1 MKDGINDFFT
11 REAGKRLILS
21 GAAAAARGA
30 YEAGAGLI
38 LTYPGSPVVETFDL
52 LASPESPLKDRCSIV
67 INEHAAYHQALGY
80 CLAGG
85 RSFIIMKHVGVNV
98 CADPMHYSAYTGV
111 NGGMVILVGSDPGAN
126 CSTGEFDIRFY
137 SLHTHIPIFE
147 PRDFNDTVVIT
158 KKAFDFSERYKLP
171 VMVVIPSAFCY
182 GVGSALSGGT
192 LDVKSGGEFINSRD
206 YTNVGA
212 LAVKRHE
219 LLTDKIE
226 RMRMNA
232 QFGKGGDDGE
242 SYKNG
247 GDGGLNGRFI
257 FNKGALIITC
267 GIYYNFVS
275 EALHEL
281 KIENSNSIYSPAL
294 TYPLNTPELLKVF
307 NSHKFEKIIFAEDL
321 EGFLEMQVS
330 SFMAHNK
337 INAHIFGK
345 NKFSG
350 FGELKYPV
358 VKKILRE
365 LLCSDGNKAHI
376 SISEMKNENEI
387 IINKKENIIENI
399 NHINENE
406 SKDEVKNN
414 KDFYLQ
420 PLPREGTFCP
430 GCAHRAFFYA
440 LNKFISEYDVIG
452 GDIGCSSLPPH
463 FSSWLTCMNSG
474 TSIASGV
481 SLSIASGRG
490 EKSGEKKQRVVSLI
504 GDSTFFHSG
513 MQTIM
518 QCAASNSD
526 QICFILDNGWTA
538 MTGHQPTFT
547 TKPLEAFEN
556 ACERISIKKIL
567 EAFGVKRILEIDPY
581 RIDKFKAL
589 LNANSGAKGFTAV
602 IVRRECRM
610 MAKKRGAAKNIS
622 DKAGKLFKTV
632 NYQIIKERCAQCNE
646 CYSILSCP
654 AIFKDDIGELYIDRD
669 ICDGCGACF
678 QICPNGAI
686 AKSEVE
692 YVG

>member
-21 GAAAAARGA
+21 GAGAAARGA
-30 YEAGAGLI
+30 YEAGAGLV

-52 LASPESPLKDRCSIV
+52 LASPESPVKDRCAIV
-67 INEHAAYHQALGY
+67 INEHVAYHQALGY
-80 CLAGG
+80 SLAGG

-111 NGGMVILVGSDPGAN
+111 NGGMVILTGSDPGAN
-126 CSTGEFDIRFY
+126 CSTGEFDVRFY

-147 PRDFNDTVVIT
+147 PRDFNETVIIT
-158 KKAFDFSERYKLP
+158 KKAFEFSERYKLP

-182 GVGSALSGGT
+182 GVGSALSGGA
-192 LDVKSGGEFINSRD
+192 LDIKNGGEFINSRD

-219 LLTDKIE
+219 LLAAKIE
-226 RMRMNA
+226 RMRMDEE
-232 QFGKGGDDGE
+232 F
-242 SYKNG
+242 G
-247 GDGGLNGRFI
+247 GDGDRDGNGGEKFCGDLSGRFV
-257 FNKGALIITC
+257 FNKGALIITS

-275 EALHEL
+275 EALREL
-281 KIENSNSIYSPAL
+281 KIDDLNSIYSPAL
-294 TYPLNTPELLKVF
+294 TYPLNIPELLQVF
-307 NSHKFEKIIFAEDL
+307 NSHNFEKIIFAEDL
-321 EGFLEMQVS
+321 EGFLEIQIS

-337 INAHIFGK
+337 INADIFGK
-345 NKFSG
+345 NKING

-358 VKKILRE
+358 LKQILSQ
-365 LLCSDGNKAHI
+365 LLCRSGNNAQI
-376 SISEMKNENEI
+376 SITEINNDNE
-387 IINKKENIIENI
+387 
-399 NHINENE
+399 
-406 SKDEVKNN
+406 

-430 GCAHRAFFYA
+430 GCPHRAFFYA

-463 FSSWLTCMNSG
+463 FSSWLACMNSG

-481 SLSIASGRG
+481 SLSIAGGRG
-490 EKSGEKKQRVVSLI
+490 GQSCEKKQRVVSII

-547 TKPLEAFEN
+547 TRPLNESSHDGQ
-556 ACERISIKKIL
+556 RVSIKKIL
-567 EAFGVKRILEIDPY
+567 EAFGVKRILEIDPF
-581 RIDKFKAL
+581 RVDKFKAL
-589 LNANSGAKGFTAV
+589 LNELFEAKTGAKDFTAV

-610 MAKKRGAAKNIS
+610 MAKKREAARNTNDGVK
-622 DKAGKLFKTV
+622 KLFKTL

-646 CYSILSCP
+646 CYSVLSCP
-654 AIFKDDIGELYIDRD
+654 AIFKDDGGELYINHD
-669 ICDGCGACF
+669 ICDGCGICF

-692 YVG
+692 YGG

>member
-1 MKDGINDFFT
+1 MNDGINDFFT

-38 LTYPGSPVVETFDL
+38 LTYPGSPVVETFDI

-80 CLAGG
+80 CLTGG

-111 NGGMVILVGSDPGAN
+111 NGGVVILVGSDPGAN

-147 PRDFNDTVVIT
+147 PRDFNETVVIT

-171 VMVVIPSAFCY
+171 VMVVLPSAFCY
-182 GVGSALSGGT
+182 GVGSAISGET
-192 LDVKSGGEFINSRD
+192 LDIKSGGEFINSRD

-226 RMRMNA
+226 RMRMDKR
-232 QFGKGGDDGE
+232 FGV
-242 SYKNG
+242 NG
-247 GDGGLNGRFI
+247 GKDDNDKSINDGALNGRFV
-257 FNKGALIITC
+257 FNKGSLIITS
-267 GIYYNFVS
+267 GIYYNFVR

-281 KIENSNSIYSPAL
+281 KIDNLNSIYSPAL

-321 EGFLEMQVS
+321 EGFLEMQIS

-337 INAHIFGK
+337 INADIFGK

-358 VKKILRE
+358 LKKILRE
-365 LLCSDGNKAHI
+365 LLCSG
-376 SISEMKNENEI
+376 ET
-387 IINKKENIIENI
+387 
-399 NHINENE
+399 E
-406 SKDEVKNN
+406 SKDEVKDN
-414 KDFYLQ
+414 KDCYLQ

-430 GCAHRAFFYA
+430 GCPHRAFFYA
-440 LNKFISEYDVIG
+440 LNKFISGYDVIG

-490 EKSGEKKQRVVSLI
+490 DKSGPKKQRVVSLI

-547 TKPLEAFEN
+547 TKPLEGSKN

-567 EAFGVKRILEIDPY
+567 EAFGVKRIFEIDPY
-581 RIDKFKAL
+581 RMDKFKAL
-589 LNANSGAKGFTAV
+589 LNELLNANAGAKDFTAV

-646 CYSILSCP
+646 CYSVLSCP
-654 AIFKDDIGELYIDRD
+654 AIFKDDGEELYIDHD
-669 ICDGCGACF
+669 ICDGCGTCY

-686 AKSEVE
+686 AKSEVV
-692 YVG
+692 YGG